1 MRHRSIQIVPL
12 IGYVVLSIFV
22 LLLFGSSLYVA
33 WDVHAIM
40 GGVVFMVIMVGLLY
54 QIALEY
60 RRLPGVDPAPLFS
73 RANLLNFGA
82 VFLGAV
88 STYVLSIDVELGA
101 VTASGLVGVIAALVA
116 PAYGVPLYCGSF
128 VGMTSAQFLSSH
140 TELAIAGLV
149 AGAIYILT
157 TGVYDGFGGKLG
169 TIAFAGCV
177 ITGMC
182 LGRDFA
188 NAPLPGWEF
197 AGQIVLYAVLA
208 AVITR
213 WLSIN
218 RGHGAVMASGAVG
231 LIGGLLLPRFYPAG
245 AGNTLAVVVICASF
259 AGMSAPARF
268 PKLWAMLIVGLFT
281 GIAFVYSMPVLG
293 GAGGKLGTL
302 ALGAGLAVHGYMAW
316 FGGDAQ

>member
-12 IGYVVLSIFV
+12 IGYIVLSVFV

-33 WDVHAIM
+33 WDVHAVM

-60 RRLPGVDPAPLFS
+60 RRLPAVDPAPILS
-73 RANLLNFGA
+73 QTSVLNFGA

-88 STYVLSIDVELGA
+88 STYILNIDVGLGA
-101 VTASGLVGVIAALVA
+101 VTASGLVGVIGALAA

-128 VGMTSAQFLSSH
+128 VGMTSAQYLVNH

-149 AGAIYILT
+149 ASAIYVIT

-169 TIAFAGCV
+169 TIAFAGCL

-182 LGRDFA
+182 LGREFVI
-188 NAPLPGWEF
+188 APVPAWRI
-197 AGQIVLYAVLA
+197 AGQIILYAILA

-231 LIGGLLLPRFYPAG
+231 LIGGLLLPRLYPDAVG
-245 AGNTLAVVVICASF
+245 SMLAVVVICASF
-259 AGMSAPARF
+259 AGMSAASRF
-268 PKLWAMLIVGLFT
+268 PKLWPMLIVGLFT
-281 GIAFVYSMPVLG
+281 GIAFVYSMPMLG

-302 ALGAGLAVHGYMAW
+302 ALGAGLATHGYMTYLKR
-316 FGGDAQ
+316 DAE

>member
-1 MRHRSIQIVPL
+1 MRHRSIQIVPF

-22 LLLFGSSLYVA
+22 LLLFGSSFYVA
-33 WDVHAIM
+33 WDVHATV
-40 GGVVFMVIMVGLLY
+40 GGVVFMVIMGGLLY
-54 QIALEY
+54 QTALEY
-60 RRLPGVDPAPLFS
+60 RRLPDVDPPPLLS
-73 RANLLNFGA
+73 QVNLLNFGA

-88 STYVLSIDVELGA
+88 STYVLNIDVELGA

-140 TELAIAGLV
+140 TELAIAGLI
-149 AGAIYILT
+149 AGAIYVLT

-182 LGRDFA
+182 LRR
-188 NAPLPGWEF
+188 EF
-197 AGQIVLYAVLA
+197 VIASVPIWRIAGQIVLYAILA

-231 LIGGLLLPRFYPAG
+231 LVGGLILPAVYPVDVG
-245 AGNTLAVVVICASF
+245 RMLAVVVICASF

-302 ALGAGLAVHGYMAW
+302 ALGAGLAAHGYMTLLE
-316 FGGDAQ
+316 GDAQ

>member
-1 MRHRSIQIVPL
+1 MRHRSIQIVPFL
-12 IGYVVLSIFV
+12 GYVLLSLFV
-22 LLLFGSSLYVA
+22 LLLFGSSFYVA
-33 WDVHAIM
+33 WDVHETI

-60 RRLPGVDPAPLFS
+60 RRLPTVDPASLLS
-73 RANLLNFGA
+73 QTSLLNFGA

-88 STYVLSIDVELGA
+88 STYILNIDVGLGA

-128 VGMTSAQFLSSH
+128 VGMTSAQFLLNH
-140 TELAIAGLV
+140 TELGVAGLI
-149 AGAIYILT
+149 AGAIYVIT

-169 TIAFAGCV
+169 TIAFAGCL
-177 ITGMC
+177 ITGVC
-182 LGRDFA
+182 LRREFVV
-188 NAPLPGWEF
+188 APVPAWRI
-197 AGQIVLYAVLA
+197 AGEIILYAVLA

-218 RGHGAVMASGAVG
+218 RRHGAVMASGAVG
-231 LIGGLLLPRFYPAG
+231 LVGGLILPAVYPAG
-245 AGNTLAVVVICASF
+245 VGSMLAVVVICASF
-259 AGMSAPARF
+259 AGMSAKTRF
-268 PKLWAMLIVGLFT
+268 PELWLMVISGLFT

-302 ALGAGLAVHGYMAW
+302 ALGAGLATHGYMAL
-316 FGGDAQ
+316 FGRDAQ